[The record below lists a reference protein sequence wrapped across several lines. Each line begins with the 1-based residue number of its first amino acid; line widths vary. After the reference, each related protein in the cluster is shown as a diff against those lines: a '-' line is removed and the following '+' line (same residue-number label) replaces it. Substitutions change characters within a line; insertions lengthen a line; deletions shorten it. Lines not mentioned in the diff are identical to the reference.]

1 MKNSNT
7 MRLALVIIVGIVILA
22 FLILRGCSSG
32 SSETTAPTNT
42 PKPSPTS
49 APANTSKPS
58 ATSVPTNTPKPSATS
73 VPANTP
79 NPIQNI
85 IWQWVSLTNQSTGAL
100 TSVPNPADYTISF
113 YPDGTLSGKADCNTF
128 NGSYSQNNGFK
139 IKLGAST
146 MADCGEASLDQ
157 QYLNLLSDVAAGGPD
172 GAGGLALET
181 AGGEQRM
188 LFKNG
193 GGTVK
198 P

>member
-7 MRLALVIIVGIVILA
+7 LRIALVILVGFVILA
-22 FLILRGCSSG
+22 FLILRGRSSG

-42 PKPSPTS
+42 PKPTNTS
-49 APANTSKPS
+49 A
-58 ATSVPTNTPKPSATS
+58 PTNTPKPSPTNIP
-73 VPANTP
+73 VNTP
-79 NPIQNI
+79 DSIQNI
-85 IWQWVSLTNQSTGAL
+85 IWQWVSLTDQSTDV
-100 TSVPNPADYTISF
+100 TSSVPNPADYTISF

-128 NGSYSQNNGFK
+128 DGTYSQNNGFK
-139 IKLGAST
+139 IKLGATT
-146 MADCGEASLDQ
+146 MAACSEASLEQ
-157 QYLNLLSDVAAGGPD
+157 QYLNLLSNVAACGPD